1 MMCFVNS
8 GGGAQQT
15 AEPGQIQK
23 PASSVDPVVQQA
35 RAAAQRKSRASS
47 GAKSTILTR
56 AAVVAGE
63 RKSLIPGITL
73 GAPAANKTLLG
84 A

>member
-8 GGGAQQT
+8 GGGAQQS

-35 RAAAQRKSRASS
+35 RAAAQRKNRSAS

-56 AAVVAGE
+56 ASVVAGE
-63 RKSLIPGITL
+63 RKSLIPGFAF
-73 GAPAANKTLLG
+73 GAPASNKTLLG
-84 A
+84 Q